1 MKYAIEEKTLT
12 DIGDKIRNYVG
23 SEKIPVLE
31 MPGKIEEAC
40 QTEYSNGK
48 QAENEALFNAITVN
62 GTRTGY
68 NSMFV
73 GTRWTDSLF
82 KPNVV
87 LKPQK
92 ANSMFKQS
100 RINENLYTDNLDF
113 SVCVD
118 MQGCFSENSVVT
130 RLKRIDARNVS
141 VGWNGMNY
149 AFMNCSSLESIDE
162 FYPPNT
168 AKLLQTFNG
177 CYALKHITFMSDI
190 KTSDLNLSSCTL
202 LDKASISSVVHSLSD
217 DARGLSVTLSR
228 AAVNKAFETSEGA
241 NDGAMSG
248 AWVVLIGFKVNWTI
262 SLV

>member
-1 MKYAIEEKTLT
+1 MAYINENEILFSPHINITSGGDTSAAYEQGYT
-12 DIGDKIRNYVG
+12 D
-23 SEKIPVLE
+23 
-31 MPGKIEEAC
+31 
-40 QTEYSNGK
+40 GK
-48 QAENEALFNAITVN
+48 QAQNEEFWNEITVN
-62 GTRTGY
+62 ETRKDYEYAFYGSGW
-68 NSMFV
+68 NDVSFNPERVIKPEKAVSMF
-73 GTRWTDSLF
+73 
-82 KPNVV
+82 
-87 LKPQK
+87 QK
-92 ANSMFKQS
+92 SY
-100 RINENLYTDNLDF
+100 INESLYTDNLDF
-113 SVCVD
+113 SACVT
-118 MQGCFSENSVVT
+118 MQNCFNDNTKVK
-130 RLKRIDARNVS
+130 RLKKIDARKVAL
-141 VGWNGMNY
+141 GWNGMNY

-168 AKLLQTFNG
+168 AKLFQTFTG
-177 CYALKHITFMSDI
+177 CSSLKHIAFMSDI